1 MRSTLAVSMIVLL
14 AFLGGC
20 RDSADKSATV
30 ESSKTEATAK
40 ASAQLTPEQLGELG
54 AKIRKNPDRAS
65 ELLREHGLNEQSFEA
80 EIRKVTENAES
91 SKRYT
96 EAYKKAS

>member
-20 RDSADKSATV
+20 RESADKTATV

-40 ASAQLTPEQLGELG
+40 AQLTPEQLGELG
-54 AKIRKNPDRAS
+54 AKIRKNPDRTS
-65 ELLREHGLNEQSFEA
+65 ELLREHGLNEQSFET
-80 EIRKVTENAES
+80 EIRKVTENAEA

>member
-20 RDSADKSATV
+20 RESADKTATV

-40 ASAQLTPEQLGELG
+40 AQLTPEQLGELG

-80 EIRKVTENAES
+80 EIRKVTENAEA